1 MQYNAYTEQSLQT
14 QHYVKGKQVHG
25 ARHALRRAGG
35 AGAATTVSA
44 PAALHSVGQR
54 VRAQGNR
61 DEFTGVNRDVLGRVH
76 SLEGGRTAATS
87 PVVVQVIVHG
97 LPLVLFVHGL

>member
-1 MQYNAYTEQSLQT
+1 MHTGNKGLQT

-44 PAALHSVGQR
+44 PAGLHTVGQR

-61 DEFTGVNRDVLGRVH
+61 DEFTGVNRDVLVRVH
-76 SLEGGRTAATS
+76 RL
-87 PVVVQVIVHG
+87 
-97 LPLVLFVHGL
+97 